1 MTPGWDSFLTPEDRE
16 LLRRTRWAKHGP
28 FGLGQRP
35 AILVVDAYYAALGVP
50 RQRILDAIEEWPAAC
65 GLEGWAAI
73 DRTATMLDQARSA
86 GAPVIYL
93 TGLVANPNPWNRKKR
108 NLTRPTDPSRA
119 PLQIVDELAPRD
131 GELVLEKCTPSGFA
145 TSPLDQLLKVAGCDT
160 VLVCGEA
167 TSGCVRATV
176 VDACVLGYSVGVVA
190 DCCFDRIQASHWMN
204 LFDMDQKYA
213 DVIDSKAAG
222 SYLEGLG
229 ACESSSR

>member
-1 MTPGWDSFLTPEDRE
+1 LACPVQP
-16 LLRRTRWAKHGP
+16 
-28 FGLGQRP
+28 
-35 AILVVDAYYAALGVP
+35 
-50 RQRILDAIEEWPAAC
+50 ILDAIEEWPAAC

-213 DVIDSKAAG
+213 DVIGLDFATA
-222 SYLEGLG
+222 YLRGV
-229 ACESSSR
+229 SSRTP